1 MRTRLHPNMFP
12 SAAGATTVV
21 APPVKT
27 TAAKRTKPPRVVAEP
42 TSWGDKAAA
51 FLRTNGPARSEE
63 ICKAIGLESSRGIAP
78 FIKARLKNGQIVR
91 DGYRYALADGVKRP
105 KSDDRA

>member
-1 MRTRLHPNMFP
+1 MAVVATPAN
-12 SAAGATTVV
+12 TTVV
-21 APPVKT
+21 
-27 TAAKRTKPPRVVAEP
+27 KRSKRPRVETNP

-63 ICKAIGLESSRGIAP
+63 ICKAIGLDSPGGIAP
-78 FIKARLKNGQIVR
+78 FIKARLKHGQIVHVGR
-91 DGYRYALADGVKRP
+91 EYALADGVKRP